1 MIITTE
7 EAMAPSDKTG
17 WSQQLANPGG
27 PEGVHE
33 QVFRLTRKEATER
46 PRDAEAFV
54 PGADEAVA
62 AVAVLRG
69 PADCRE
75 YVADVTPAFDM
86 IGRKLTV
93 FPQSI
98 SNFSILAIMSLT
110 AISECVGAA
119 IRLPAFDLDRKITDL
134 LTAKN
139 LSPNQDAT
147 LALVLLGLD
156 RKKDV
161 TLLLAKRKSIVGT
174 FPFKLIAALDSGKEV
189 EAIWESFLR
198 EFPSLVNAGKAEWRH
213 LVLAARVVAR
223 RRNQPVADVADTLH
237 RRAVELAS
245 EAS

>member
-1 MIITTE
+1 
-7 EAMAPSDKTG
+7 MAPSDNTG

-27 PEGVHE
+27 PEGVHD
-33 QVFRLTRKEATER
+33 QVFGLTRKEAKER

-62 AVAVLRG
+62 AIAVLRG
-69 PADCRE
+69 PAECRE
-75 YVADVTPAFDM
+75 YIADVTPAFDM

-98 SNFSILAIMSLT
+98 SNFSMLAILSLT

-119 IRLPAFDLDRKITDL
+119 IRLPAFDVDRKIADL
-134 LTAKN
+134 LVAKN
-139 LSPNQDAT
+139 LSPNQDAAFA
-147 LALVLLGLD
+147 LALLGMD

-161 TLLLAKRKSIVGT
+161 ALVLGKRKSLTGT
-174 FPFKLIAALDSGKEV
+174 YPFKLVAALDSGKDV
-189 EAIWESFLR
+189 DAIWESFLR
-198 EFPSLVNAGKAEWRH
+198 EFPSLVKAGKAEWRN

-223 RRNQPVADVADTLH
+223 RRNQPIADVADTLH